1 MSRYVFKLPD
11 LGEGTVSAEI
21 VAWHVKPGD
30 VVEEEAVIVE
40 VMTDK
45 ASVEVPAPVSGRVL
59 STSGAPGDMVAVGA
73 ELIVFETDVDA
84 ASPSASAPGAAA
96 SASTAAP
103 SAASGVA
110 ASRASGG
117 ALASQGSG
125 GARLASGTSASQASD
140 GAFASKAGGGA
151 QPAGGYA
158 GQASTSGASAAA
170 EAGGAATTGASAGQ
184 PAARAGSATSAAGA
198 STLPTTAS
206 TAPTAGAASP
216 AGGSASAGRGG
227 GGSVAT
233 ARIGAA
239 SVASAN
245 AASRAGNGSANGHA
259 HAGRVATSPAIRR
272 RAHEAGVDLTQL
284 AGSGPNGR
292 ILREDFEAF
301 VSSRSGPKLVRSR
314 PAEMRSS
321 NEPETEEIKVIG
333 IRRVI
338 AQRMSDAKR
347 NIPHFAYVEEIDV
360 TELESLR
367 RHLNT
372 KLEKGS
378 PSLTYLPFIVSALV
392 RVLREFPQCN
402 ALYDSERNVIVR
414 HRSVHMGVATQTPDG
429 LKVPV
434 VRDAQSLGLWD
445 LAAEMRRVTEAAR
458 TNKAT
463 RDELSGSTI
472 TVTSLGKLGGIA
484 STPIINAPE
493 VSIIGINRAVE
504 RPMVYNGA
512 ITIRR
517 MMNLSS
523 SFDHRFVDGFD
534 AAAMIQAL
542 KERIENPATIF
553 ID

>member
-11 LGEGTVSAEI
+11 LGEGTVEAEI

-30 VVEEEAVIVE
+30 VVAEEDVIVE

-45 ASVEVPAPVSGRVL
+45 ASVEVPSPIAGRVL
-59 STSGAPGDMVAVGA
+59 ATTGAPGDMVPVGA
-73 ELIVFETDVDA
+73 ELIAFETDAA
-84 ASPSASAPGAAA
+84 ASTSEAAA
-96 SASTAAP
+96 SAAAAGAGQSSAGASSAGGASTP
-103 SAASGVA
+103 SAAAAPAGGGGVRSANSAQSGANGGQAARTGGVA
-110 ASRASGG
+110 AARSGG
-117 ALASQGSG
+117 A
-125 GARLASGTSASQASD
+125 
-140 GAFASKAGGGA
+140 
-151 QPAGGYA
+151 
-158 GQASTSGASAAA
+158 
-170 EAGGAATTGASAGQ
+170 
-184 PAARAGSATSAAGA
+184 AGA
-198 STLPTTAS
+198 P
-206 TAPTAGAASP
+206 AGAASASAASAP
-216 AGGSASAGRGG
+216 VAAAVGSADS
-227 GGSVAT
+227 
-233 ARIGAA
+233 GA
-239 SVASAN
+239 
-245 AASRAGNGSANGHA
+245 RAGNGAANGRGHGRGQEHA
-259 HAGRVATSPAIRR
+259 ERAGRVATSPAIRR

-292 ILREDFEAF
+292 ILRQDFEAF

-314 PAEMRSS
+314 PTELRLPT
-321 NEPETEEIKVIG
+321 EPETEEIKVIG

-338 AQRMSDAKR
+338 AQRMSEAKR
-347 NIPHFAYVEEIDV
+347 NIPHFAYVEEFDV

-367 RHLNT
+367 RHLNS
-372 KLEKGS
+372 KLESGT
-378 PSLTYLPFIVSALV
+378 PALTYLPFIVSALV
-392 RVLREFPQCN
+392 RVLGDFPQCN
-402 ALYDSERNVIVR
+402 ALYDSERGVIIR
-414 HRSVHMGVATQTPDG
+414 HRSVHVGVATQTPEG

-445 LAAEMRRVTEAAR
+445 LAAQMRRVTDAAR
-458 TNKAT
+458 TNKAS

-504 RPMVYNGA
+504 RPMVYEGA

-523 SFDHRFVDGFD
+523 SFDHRFVDGHD

-542 KERIENPATIF
+542 KERIEHPATIF